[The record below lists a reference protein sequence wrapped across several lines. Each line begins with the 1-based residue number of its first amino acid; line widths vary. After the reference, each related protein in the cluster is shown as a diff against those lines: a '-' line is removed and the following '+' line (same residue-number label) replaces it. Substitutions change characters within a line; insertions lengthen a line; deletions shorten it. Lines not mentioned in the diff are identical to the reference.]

1 MSKKVLK
8 SRRNFLKASAVSAA
22 GLAVLGPGLKK
33 ASAAPINT
41 TLVNLSTTPINTGV
55 DNLRVAFIQD
65 APSGTV
71 TATSMVRSTAYPG
84 WDNFNSPT
92 YATGVN
98 FAAVKTNMDKLACA
112 LANKTDVTAA
122 WAALLKIP
130 STKTWATA
138 KAVIKPNAFAGDHP
152 SVPIVSRICEVLIGF
167 GMPAANITI
176 ADQGG
181 NCGIYLGTGKCP
193 AGVVATS
200 EGGVNNTGTT
210 IVFPASAGGESCS
223 ALACVN
229 SADILVSIGCNK
241 GHDQFN
247 EFSGVTMSQKNTKGA
262 IWFGCNNNNATLGIQ
277 KLVNNNSCV
286 YMVGNI
292 PTSYPAKMQLYIV
305 DSLFMGNAGDWG
317 GGITDGNNG
326 NAIVMGTFG
335 GAVDYAT
342 TMKIRVT
349 KFAASTWNQPIVNAF
364 ITGYGYPASAIT
376 TVMTPVTG
384 AGPGLVDASGILT
397 STLPQENPH
406 LSRQGIVQISVSGN
420 GIRPFNTTL
429 NLSKGE
435 TVQSAEIFNIE
446 GRKVRTLAHSSGSNR
461 IVWDGRTDSGSLAK
475 SSNYIVRIKG
485 QKTMMSGD
493 LVLSR

>member
-1 MSKKVLK
+1 M
-8 SRRNFLKASAVSAA
+8 
-22 GLAVLGPGLKK
+22 
-33 ASAAPINT
+33 
-41 TLVNLSTTPINTGV
+41 VNLSTTPINTDV

-71 TATSMVRSTAYPG
+71 TSTSMVRSTTYPG
-84 WDNFNSPT
+84 WTDFNSPT

-98 FAAVKTNMDKLACA
+98 FAAVKANMDKLACA

-122 WAALLKIP
+122 WATLLKIP
-130 STKTWATA
+130 STKTWQTA
-138 KAVIKPNAFAGDHP
+138 KAVIKPNAFASDHP

-181 NCGIYLGTGKCP
+181 NCGIYLGTGLCP

-200 EGGVNNTGTT
+200 EGGVNKTGTT
-210 IVFPASAGGESCS
+210 VQFPASAGGETFS
-223 ALACVN
+223 ALTCVGD
-229 SADILVSIGCNK
+229 ADILVSIGCNK
-241 GHDQFN
+241 GHDQFG
-247 EFSGVTMSQKNTKGA
+247 EYSGVTMSQKNTKGA
-262 IWFGCNNNNATLGIQ
+262 IWFGCNDNNAAGTRGTLR
-277 KLVNNNSCV
+277 LVNNNSCV

-292 PTSYPAKMQLYIV
+292 PTTYPAKMQLYIV
-305 DSLFMGNAGDWG
+305 DSLWMGNAADWS

-376 TVMTPVTG
+376 TVMNPVAANV
-384 AGPGLVDASGILT
+384 AGPGLVDASGVLT
-397 STLPQENPH
+397 STLPQENSH
-406 LSRQGIVQISVSGN
+406 LLREGNVQISVSGN
-420 GIRPFNTTL
+420 GIRPVNTTV
-429 NLSKGE
+429 SFAKGE
-435 TVQSAEIFNIE
+435 TAQSAEIYNMQ
-446 GRKVRTLAHSSGSNR
+446 GKKVRTLALNSGSNHV
-461 IVWDGRTDSGSLAK
+461 IWDGRTDSGSLARAG
-475 SSNYIVRIKG
+475 NYIVRIRG
-485 QKTMMSGD
+485 QKSVISGD
-493 LVLSR
+493 VALSR